1 MESRGEIQERYIP
14 KLLCMDKHTNK
25 LGTFRCRREMIKPED
40 KIVMANYFILFFILL
55 QKSMYG
61 GGAWNTSSER
71 SGEYYLHQFL
81 HNQPDL
87 NLRSPQVKEK
97 LNVRSRNFHQGVVSS
112 LILYIVGL
120 RLKLHRVYVYF
131 AGNFDALVEQV
142 GGWVLH

>member
-1 MESRGEIQERYIP
+1 
-14 KLLCMDKHTNK
+14 MDKHTNK

-97 LNVRSRNFHQGVVSS
+97 LNVRSRKFYQNV
-112 LILYIVGL
+112 
-120 RLKLHRVYVYF
+120 RM
-131 AGNFDALVEQV
+131 
-142 GGWVLH
+142 VL